1 MHELA
6 LAESILT
13 LVEEAARRYGA
24 EAVKAIRLEIG
35 ALSCVDVE
43 ALRFCFDAVTR
54 SSVAESAE
62 LAIDRTPGEAWCMPC
77 GERVPLAA
85 LGDPCPSCGSHQLQV
100 TRGDAMRVKDI
111 EIASTVS

>member
-6 LAESILT
+6 LAESIIA
-13 LVEEAARRYGA
+13 LVEEAARRHGA
-24 EAVKAIRLEIG
+24 ESVTTIRLEIG
-35 ALSCVDVE
+35 ALSCIDID
-43 ALRFCFDAVTR
+43 ALRFCFDAVAR
-54 SSVAESAE
+54 GGVAESAE

-77 GERVPLAA
+77 GECVPMTA

-111 EIASTVS
+111 EIASIVC